1 MKHWYRGIVSI
12 TVQNRENK
20 LSPDTANCNQ
30 SPEWHGSLLE
40 PLDGKLAL
48 FLGTLGHLRLGH
60 PNAKDGLNGRQ
71 EEQHHVKVLRCNAEL
86 GDRLGRP
93 KGRQHSDIRL
103 VVQLRGNAI
112 ENQPSRNSQE
122 LPTSLEVDRDS
133 RIAVPNKLP
142 YHSKRNHKT
151 G

>member
-1 MKHWYRGIVSI
+1 M
-12 TVQNRENK
+12 
-20 LSPDTANCNQ
+20 
-30 SPEWHGSLLE
+30 
-40 PLDGKLAL
+40 
-48 FLGTLGHLRLGH
+48 
-60 PNAKDGLNGRQ
+60 
-71 EEQHHVKVLRCNAEL
+71 EL